1 MKMKSILLSLCMGI
15 TSLCSSQWNGTVIH
29 INGCNDM
36 PSSFSTGDSVY
47 FIGSF
52 YYVKCDGIPIEDFSY
67 YQEFPVGFLIEC
79 TQSQGVVF
87 FLWPPDNS
95 CSGWTIVGQSSRRLF
110 PIINNTGFK
119 EITNTDFKMSPNP
132 ATDNLTIQVKN
143 RSRFDVF
150 STSGNLLMS
159 TMMNAGSNT
168 VNVSDLPIGV
178 YVVKVDNVSKQLIKL

>member
-1 MKMKSILLSLCMGI
+1 MGI

-29 INGCNDM
+29 INGCNDPYM
-36 PSSFSTGDSVY
+36 PESFTSGDSVY
-47 FIGSF
+47 FIGSL
-52 YYVKCDGIPIEDFSY
+52 YYVNCQGSPPSSFNDYK
-67 YQEFPVGFLIEC
+67 EFPEGVLINC
-79 TQSQGVVF
+79 GTSATF
-87 FLWPPDNS
+87 FLYPPDGS
-95 CSGWTIVGQSSRRLF
+95 CVGWNIVGQSSRRSF
-110 PIINNTGFK
+110 PVANNTGFK